1 MTNPINP
8 ASGATNAGAS
18 GTAAPRRNDE
28 LDKDAFLKLLVA
40 QLKYQDPL
48 SPADPAEFMAQTAQ
62 FTTVEKLDLLTRQGE
77 ASNRALGLSAA
88 SGLLGRT
95 VTWFASDNTEAS
107 GKVSAAVSSI
117 DGVNVTVGD
126 QQVPLDAITG
136 IS

>member
-1 MTNPINP
+1 MTNPIGQT
-8 ASGATNAGAS
+8 SGVS
-18 GTAAPRRNDE
+18 GSTLTTPTSARSNDE

-62 FTTVEKLDLLTRQGE
+62 FTTVEKLDLLTQQGE
-77 ASNRALGLSAA
+77 ATNRALGLSAA

-95 VTWFASDNTEAS
+95 VTWFDTDGSVAS
-107 GKVSAAVSSI
+107 GKVTAAVSSI

-126 QQVPLDAITG
+126 DKVPLEAITG

>member
-1 MTNPINP
+1 MTNPIN
-8 ASGATNAGAS
+8 ATSGTGSTS
-18 GTAAPRRNDE
+18 GTATGASRRNDE

-62 FTTVEKLDLLTRQGE
+62 FTTVEKLDQLTRQGE

-95 VTWFASDNTEAS
+95 VSWFATDGSVSS

-117 DGVNVTVGD
+117 DGVNVTVGN
-126 QQVPLDAITG
+126 QSVPLDAITG